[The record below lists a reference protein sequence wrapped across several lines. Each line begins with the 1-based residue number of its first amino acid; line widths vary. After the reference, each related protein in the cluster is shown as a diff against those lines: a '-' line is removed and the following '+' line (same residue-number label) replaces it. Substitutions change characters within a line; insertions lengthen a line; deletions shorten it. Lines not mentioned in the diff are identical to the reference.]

1 MYKCKYKFKYKYSRH
16 VQSKVWA
23 VHGKGGEVSGGLPRM
38 KYCTASRA
46 NASYSK
52 TLKTVHTPLH
62 SNPMHHIASYFKT
75 LKTVHTHLHS
85 NPQCIILHH
94 ILKHWHCATLH
105 SNPMHHIL
113 KHSWCVFTDSKFICK
128 SIALVRVS
136 WCKKMD
142 LQMQFASNPNKPNSW
157 GFNREERS
165 NAASQADR
173 LSTTCELL

>member
-23 VHGKGGEVSGGLPRM
+23 VHGKGGGVSGGLPRM

-52 TLKTVHTPLH
+52 TLKTVHT
-62 SNPMHHIASYFKT
+62 
-75 LKTVHTHLHS
+75 HLHS

-94 ILKHWHCATLH
+94 ILKHWNCATLH
-105 SNPMHHIL
+105 SNPMHDIL

>member
-23 VHGKGGEVSGGLPRM
+23 VHGKGGGVSGGLPRM

-62 SNPMHHIASYFKT
+62 SNPMHQIASYFKNT
-75 LKTVHTHLHS
+75 E
-85 NPQCIILHH
+85 N
-94 ILKHWHCATLH
+94 CATLH
-105 SNPMHHIL
+105 SNPMHDIL